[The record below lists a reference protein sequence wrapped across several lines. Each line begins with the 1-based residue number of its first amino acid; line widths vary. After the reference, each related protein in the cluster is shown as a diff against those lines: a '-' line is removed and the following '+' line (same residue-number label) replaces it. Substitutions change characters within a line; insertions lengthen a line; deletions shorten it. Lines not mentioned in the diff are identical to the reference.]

1 MKRAELDRMST
12 DDLWSLHVELSQL
25 LEQRIKQEKLQLDE
39 RLKRLQT
46 PVSERRPYP
55 PVSPKYRNPDQPSE
69 TWSGRG
75 KQPRWLVAQLRSGRR
90 IEDFSIR
97 VRNKRQISDR
107 RAESSNTKR
116 DQHSQ
121 HPVRDTELSPGL
133 KTSGAEPHAPCCPQH
148 RLTIQ
153 PLQGS
158 ARVRELLPAR

>member
-1 MKRAELDRMST
+1 MKRADLDRMST

-25 LEQRIKQEKLQLDE
+25 LEQRIKQEKVQLDE

-75 KQPRWLVAQLRSGRR
+75 KQPRWLVAQLRLGKR

-97 VRNKRQISDR
+97 VRNESHISNR
-107 RAESSNTKR
+107 RAESSRNR
-116 DQHSQ
+116 
-121 HPVRDTELSPGL
+121 
-133 KTSGAEPHAPCCPQH
+133 A
-148 RLTIQ
+148 
-153 PLQGS
+153 
-158 ARVRELLPAR
+158 

>member
-1 MKRAELDRMST
+1 MKRADLDRMST

-25 LEQRIKQEKLQLDE
+25 LEQRIKQEKVQLDE

-75 KQPRWLVAQLRSGRR
+75 KQPRWLVAQLRLGKR

-107 RAESSNTKR
+107 RAESSTH
-116 DQHSQ
+116 Q
-121 HPVRDTELSPGL
+121 
-133 KTSGAEPHAPCCPQH
+133 A
-148 RLTIQ
+148 
-153 PLQGS
+153 
-158 ARVRELLPAR
+158 